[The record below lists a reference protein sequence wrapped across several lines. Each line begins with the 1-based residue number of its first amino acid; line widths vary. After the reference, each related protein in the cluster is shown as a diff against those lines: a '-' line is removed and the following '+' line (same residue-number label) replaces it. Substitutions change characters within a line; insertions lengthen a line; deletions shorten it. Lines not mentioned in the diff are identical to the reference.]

1 MRFGLKKREGEKLM
15 YLKVHEGQK
24 GKVVAVCDRE
34 LLGRV
39 FESGGAVLDLALYK
53 DFYKGDLTGEEEVAK
68 ALANFWSA
76 NLVGEK
82 AVGCA
87 LKLGL
92 ARKEDVIY
100 IAGVPH
106 LQLYRL

>member
-1 MRFGLKKREGEKLM
+1 M

-34 LLGRV
+34 LLGKV
-39 FESGGAVLDLALYK
+39 FESGGAVLDLALYR
-53 DFYKGDLTGEEEVAK
+53 DFYKGELVDEETVVK

-82 AVGCA
+82 AVRCA
-87 LKLGL
+87 LKLDL
-92 ARKEDVIY
+92 AERSAVKR
-100 IAGVPH
+100 IAGIPH
-106 LQLYRL
+106 LQLYRVY